1 MRYVLKMRGV
11 HHRRQAALLRAAMP
25 RESVCFL
32 LCRRVGVEDDVIYLV
47 DDIVPV
53 EPTDYIEQAEDI
65 ASVSPAAM
73 SSVAK
78 RARADGRV
86 IVMAHLHPMTD
97 RDVHFSHAD
106 HVGNARSFAFFH
118 RQAPQP
124 EHVALVWN
132 SAIDECQGLVYG
144 RDRATAVALDSVVV
158 VDEDRWV
165 EHVHHGASVD
175 RRFDRQALL
184 LGPEG
189 QHAIAR
195 AAFTIVGLGGT
206 GSLASLALIHH
217 GARDMTLVDDDLV
230 DLTNLPRIPAS
241 CPKDA
246 GVRNKAELARDYAIA
261 HAPEATVRA
270 ITLNVEDPE
279 VLRALVRS
287 AVVIVCTDNTTSRAF
302 LNQICQQYLIP
313 LLDIGVQFVV
323 DANGAVV
330 NEIGRV
336 NLCRPG
342 APCLWCSGHINA
354 ERLAAEAKP
363 RAERDRAGS
372 YLRGFDL
379 PEPSM
384 LAFNMEIVGRAMQVL
399 VGYITGLFSQPPTTF
414 EQRSFLRPK
423 GGMMSRMVAKVN
435 QPGCLF
441 CASVG
446 KAEDVPPIIRHRA
459 M

>member
-32 LCRRVGVEDDVIYLV
+32 LCRRVGMDDDVIYLV
-47 DDIVPV
+47 DDVVAV
-53 EPTDYIEQAEDI
+53 EPTDYIEQAVDI

-73 SSVAK
+73 SAVAK
-78 RARADGRV
+78 RARVDGRV

-97 RDVHFSHAD
+97 HDVHFSHAD

-118 RQAPQP
+118 RQAAQS

-132 SAIDECQGLVYG
+132 AAIDDCKGLVYG
-144 RDRATAVALDSVVV
+144 RDQDSPVELDSVVV
-158 VDEDRWV
+158 VDEERWG
-165 EHVHHGASVD
+165 EHVHRGAPVN

-184 LGPEG
+184 LGPDG
-189 QHAIAR
+189 QQAIAR

-217 GARDMTLVDDDLV
+217 GARDLTLIDDDHV
-230 DLTNLPRIPAS
+230 ELTNLPRIPATR
-241 CPKDA
+241 PQDA

-261 HAPEATVRA
+261 HAPDATVNA
-270 ITLNVEDPE
+270 VTLNVEDQE
-279 VLRALVRS
+279 VLHALVRS
-287 AVVIVCTDNTTSRAF
+287 DVVIVCTDNTTSRAY

-323 DANGAVV
+323 GADHTVV
-330 NEIGRV
+330 NEIGRI

-342 APCLWCSGHINA
+342 TPCLWCSGHINA

-363 RAERDRAGS
+363 RAEREQAGS

-384 LAFNMEIVGRAMQVL
+384 LAFNMEVVGRAMQVL
-399 VGYITGLFSQPPTTF
+399 VGYVTGLFAQPPTTF

-423 GGMMSRMVAKVN
+423 GGMMSRTVAKVH

-441 CASVG
+441 CAGVG
-446 KAEDVPPIIRHRA
+446 KAEELPPIIRHRA
-459 M
+459 C